1 MAFDYKSFYIKYPG
15 HPAYNSKRVVEDD
28 VIGVLINKVEMILFT
43 NKGEV
48 YGNPD
53 FGADLYNYLHQTSV
67 SADFVKNEI
76 ENQFKIY
83 IPELTNY
90 MYKLEVN
97 ILPGTLQDVMLID
110 FTLNGVRVNAI
121 FA

>member
-1 MAFDYKSFYIKYPG
+1 MEFKSFYIKYPG
-15 HPAYNSKRVVEDD
+15 HPGYNSLKIIEDD
-28 VIGVLINKVEMILFT
+28 VIGIIVNKIEMILFT

-53 FGADLYNYLHQTSV
+53 LGADLYNYLHQTNV
-67 SADFVKNEI
+67 SADFVENEI
-76 ENQFKIY
+76 NDQIERY
-83 IPELTNY
+83 VPELTNT

-97 ILPGTLQDVMLID
+97 ILPGTLQDVMLIN
-110 FTLNGVRVNAI
+110 FTLNGITVNAI

>member
-1 MAFDYKSFYIKYPG
+1 MDFKSFYIKYPG
-15 HPAYNSKRVVEDD
+15 HPGYNSKKVIEDD
-28 VIGVLINKVEMILFT
+28 AIGVIVNKVEMILFT

-53 FGADLYNYLHQTSV
+53 LGANLYNYLHQTNV
-67 SADFVKNEI
+67 SADFVKSEI
-76 ENQFKIY
+76 NDQINKY
-83 IPELTNY
+83 VPELTNL

-97 ILPGTLQDVMLID
+97 ILPGTVQDVMLID
-110 FTLNGVRVNAI
+110 FTLNGIRINAI